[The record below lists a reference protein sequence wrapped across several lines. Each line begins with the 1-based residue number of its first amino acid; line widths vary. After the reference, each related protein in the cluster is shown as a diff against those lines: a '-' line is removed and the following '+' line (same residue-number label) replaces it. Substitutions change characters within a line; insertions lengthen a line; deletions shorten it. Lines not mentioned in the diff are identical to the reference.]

1 MRLSAR
7 SILLTACAALLFA
20 GPGSLTALAAG
31 TPASSKITPARKPVI
46 AARRAAPSRP
56 ADDAVAR
63 KALKAV
69 VARYRSLTSYRL
81 EGQATSDAGNSEASN
96 VTTTSLQFT
105 VQRPGRFSS
114 RVQSTEMDTRMISD
128 GDTLWTVI
136 PALGQFQAQ
145 GMAAL
150 RTSAD
155 SMAMARQFDPA
166 GEYARLLDGVTA
178 VRSLGRDTVHTA
190 RGTVTCERYS
200 LTAPNAEAVA
210 QGVTLSPRAVWVD
223 PVTHMVYMDS
233 IRIEQQNAQLGRV
246 HSINVTRMVVA
257 DADPELASTLFC
269 YENADGLRR
278 VRRFMRSSPEHSAM
292 EGQPAFDFTLEPLG
306 DGPPVKLSALKGKVV
321 VLDFWATWCGPCR
334 GWLPIVAKAR
344 HDLASKGLVV
354 YAVNEREDATKVR
367 NYLDKQKLEVP
378 VLMDLSG
385 SVGQQYRA
393 TSIPLTVVVGRDG
406 NIFRVMLGLHQEDDL
421 RDVLHEAGID

>member
-1 MRLSAR
+1 MRPSAR

-20 GPGSLTALAAG
+20 ASGSLAAFAAG
-31 TPASSKITPARKPVI
+31 TPASPKVTPARKPAI
-46 AARRAAPSRP
+46 AARRAA
-56 ADDAVAR
+56 DNAVAR
-63 KALKAV
+63 KALQAV
-69 VARYRSLTSYRL
+69 VARYRSLSSYRL
-81 EGQATSDAGNSEASN
+81 AGQATSDAGTSEASN

-114 RVQSTEMDTRMISD
+114 RVHNSEMDTRLISD
-128 GDTLWTVI
+128 GDSLWTVL
-136 PALGQFQAQ
+136 PGLGQFQVQ
-145 GMAAL
+145 VMAAL
-150 RTSAD
+150 RASAD
-155 SMAMARQFDPA
+155 SAAMARQFDPA
-166 GEYARLLDGVTA
+166 GEYAGLLDGVTA

-200 LTAPNAEAVA
+200 LTSPHAEAEA
-210 QGVTLSPRAVWVD
+210 QGVTLSPRTVWVD
-223 PVTHMVYMDS
+223 PTTHMVYMDS

-257 DADPELASTLFC
+257 DADPELASTLFR
-269 YENADGLRR
+269 YANPDGLRR

-292 EGQPAFDFTLEPLG
+292 EGKPAFDFTLEPLG

-344 HDLASKGLVV
+344 HELESRGLVV
-354 YAVNEREDATKVR
+354 YAVNEREDATRVR
-367 NYLDKQKLEVP
+367 DYLAKQKLEVP

-406 NIFRVMLGLHQEDDL
+406 NIFRIMLGLHQEDDL
-421 RDVLHEAGID
+421 RDVLREAGID